1 MANFTYRTITFA
13 DMKAHIEKNAPND
26 KEWFKSVAIVNGVSN
41 RAAAVR
47 EFQNRYK
54 LPELMTKK
62 KESVTALVANW

>member
-13 DMKAHIEKNAPND
+13 DMKDYIEKNAPND
-26 KEWFKSVAIVNGVSN
+26 KEWFKSVAIVNGVYN